1 MTSPI
6 GAPDSV
12 TTRGSAKSFAAWL
25 LVAAFLL
32 LGSLGALSAATA
44 TSRYERDVARMVF
57 NDNLQVLDD
66 ARRKAGSAE
75 DSLKAALSTS
85 RDPSHEDQY
94 IVISIADH
102 RLWYK
107 RKDEVVFTTRVA
119 TGSGKVLAKSTKGK
133 TKEESEWKFE
143 TPRGRLVVQY
153 KETDPFWVPPD
164 WHYVEIGHKKKAQP
178 VQLKRGAPF
187 ALGDGSTLIVDDAEI
202 VRQYPDGRAEVL
214 EGGEGREIVADGKIF
229 IPPFGTNNRKFS
241 GVVGTHRLN
250 LGDGYAL
257 HGTDVPSSIGR
268 SVSHGCVRLRNE
280 DIETLYQLVPVG
292 TPVYIY

>member
-1 MTSPI
+1 MSPMETPT
-6 GAPDSV
+6 ADT
-12 TTRGSAKSFAAWL
+12 TTRAKGFALWL
-25 LVAAFLL
+25 LLAVLLL
-32 LGSLGALSAATA
+32 LGSLAALSAAAA
-44 TSRYERDVARMVF
+44 TSRYARDVARMVF

-66 ARRKAGSAE
+66 ARRKAGTAA
-75 DSLKAALSTS
+75 DSLKEALATS
-85 RDPSHEDQY
+85 RDPVHEEQY

-107 RKDEVVFTTRVA
+107 RQDQVVFTTRVA
-119 TGSGKVLAKSTKGK
+119 TGSGKILAKAQKGK
-133 TKEESEWKFE
+133 TKEDSEWKFE
-143 TPRGRLVVQY
+143 TPRGRLVVKN

-178 VQLKRGAPF
+178 VQLKRGSPF
-187 ALGDGSTLIVDDAEI
+187 GLSDGSTLAVDNAEI
-202 VRQYPDGRAEVL
+202 VRQFPDGRAEVL